1 MDDLKQLDKYTF
13 QVLTMSREGYSSRQI
28 AQQFHLSYK
37 TVKDI
42 VERFSYCR

>member
-1 MDDLKQLDKYTF
+1 MDDLKQLDKYAF
-13 QVLTMSREGYSSRQI
+13 QVLTMIEEGYSSRQI

-42 VERFSYCR
+42 VKRFSHWR